1 MKGELVNVLG
11 FFSKKRLELVN
22 RTLDETPELFSCFFN
37 FENDKEGISIVF
49 EKEKI
54 RFINSHFSNVEEFC
68 SSDFSL
74 NLYREGMRTL
84 INRLSSDV
92 RYSQHHSMLTSKDLL
107 DEKSR
112 LLDQLLS
119 ISEKSND
126 SINKLKYHIA
136 KDNRIFERM
145 LEDMSRGD

>member
-1 MKGELVNVLG
+1 MKGELLNVLD
-11 FFSKKRLELVN
+11 FFSKKRFELIK
-22 RTLDETPELFSCFFN
+22 RTLDETPELFSSFFN
-37 FENDKEGISIVF
+37 FENDNDGISIVF
-49 EKEKI
+49 EKETI
-54 RFINSHFSNVEEFC
+54 MFINSHFSNVEEFC

-74 NLYREGMRTL
+74 NLYREGMKTL
-84 INRLSSDV
+84 INLISSDV

-107 DEKSR
+107 NEKYR

-119 ISEKSND
+119 ISEKSKD